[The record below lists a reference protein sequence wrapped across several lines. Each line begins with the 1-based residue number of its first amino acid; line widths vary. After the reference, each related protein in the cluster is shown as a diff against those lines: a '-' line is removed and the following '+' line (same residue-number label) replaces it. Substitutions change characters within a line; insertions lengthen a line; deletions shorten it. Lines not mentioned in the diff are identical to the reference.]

1 MIFSR
6 LCFPYPVRICPPH
19 MGTIPVPIEAAK
31 LKCFF
36 RPEVPPIQDGVET
49 FLEQKMVA

>member
-19 MGTIPVPIEAAK
+19 MGTIPVPIEAAFWK
-31 LKCFF
+31 LDLKAHY
-36 RPEVPPIQDGVET
+36 VLLLNKIQRNIRIE
-49 FLEQKMVA
+49 

>member
-6 LCFPYPVRICPPH
+6 LSFPYPVRICPPH

-31 LKCFF
+31 LLMIVSIA
-36 RPEVPPIQDGVET
+36 RQTRVVVSITSVLIAAP
-49 FLEQKMVA
+49 